1 MPERVLITGGTGM
14 VGSAFARIND
24 PAYEFIRVGS
34 RDYDLINWSE
44 CQQMFRDHT
53 PQHVIHLAAKVG
65 GVKGNTDYVGDF
77 FRINSLINTQVL
89 EAARAAGVKKL
100 ISMLST
106 CIFPDD
112 VKYPITEDQIHN
124 GRPHIS
130 NFGYAHA
137 KRMLEV
143 QSRAYRQQF
152 GSNFI
157 TVVPNNLYGE
167 NDNFDLD
174 CSHVVPATIR
184 KFYEAKIESKDSV
197 EMWGDGR
204 PLREFTYSLDIAHDI
219 VNILTSY
226 NNPAPIN
233 IGFPAE
239 ISIKDL
245 AVLISKHIGYKGT
258 TAWNTAMPQGQFRKP
273 FSTDRYQAL
282 GYRSTSYTSLETGIA
297 KTCGWFK
304 ENYPNIRGIHT

>member
-1 MPERVLITGGTGM
+1 MQERVLVTGGTGM
-14 VGSAFARIND
+14 VGSAFARIDD
-24 PAYEFIRVGS
+24 PLYTFIRVGS
-34 RDYDLINWSE
+34 SDYDLTNWQS
-44 CQQMFRDHT
+44 CQQMFQDT
-53 PQHVIHLAAKVG
+53 NPDHVIHLAAKVG

-89 EAARAAGVKKL
+89 EAARLFNVKKL

-112 VKYPITEDQIHN
+112 VQYPITEDQIHN
-124 GRPHIS
+124 GRPHVS

-143 QSRAYRQQF
+143 QSRAYRCQF
-152 GSNFI
+152 GSNFM

-184 KFYEAKIESKDSV
+184 KFYEAKQSGKNSV

-204 PLREFTYSLDIAHDI
+204 PLREFTYSLDIAQDI
-219 VNILTSY
+219 VYILKNYDDPS
-226 NNPAPIN
+226 PIN
-233 IGFPAE
+233 IGYPDE

-245 AVLISKHIGYKGT
+245 AELISKHVGYEGT
-258 TAWNTAMPQGQFRKP
+258 IVWNTDMPQGQFRKP

-282 GYRSTSYTSLETGIA
+282 GYRDTAYTSLEDGIA
-297 KTCGWFK
+297 KTCSWFK
-304 ENYPNIRGIHT
+304 NSYPNIRGVKQ